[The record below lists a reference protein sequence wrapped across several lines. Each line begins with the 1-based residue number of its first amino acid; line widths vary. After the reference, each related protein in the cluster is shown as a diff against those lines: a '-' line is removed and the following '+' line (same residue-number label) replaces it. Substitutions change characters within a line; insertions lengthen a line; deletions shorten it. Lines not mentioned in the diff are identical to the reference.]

1 MKHLIGPKRFV
12 AGCALACALVVAG
25 TAVAASPANFV
36 DEASAAGIA
45 EIETSRM
52 AIGKT
57 SSTDIES
64 YAVEMIKDHT
74 DANRDLK
81 ELAQK
86 HDLQVSTDEQILGKA
101 KKLMLHNRDNYA
113 DLIDIGMVGDI
124 SQIHPALISHLE
136 AGAFIP
142 VIAPIGVGEEG
153 ETYNINADVV
163 AGKIAEILKAEKLVL
178 LTNTPGV
185 LDKDDKLV
193 TDVTPQQID
202 ALVEDGTLYGGM
214 LPKISS
220 ALEAARNGVKS
231 VHIIDGRVE
240 HALLLEILTSHG
252 FGTMIK
258 SS

>member
-12 AGCALACALVVAG
+12 AGCALACALVAG

-101 KKLMLHNRDNYA
+101 KKLMLQIQEGDSFDAAYA
-113 DLIDIGMVGDI
+113 ANQVKAHEEAIELFEQ
-124 SQIHPALISHLE
+124 QIKNPDSPE
-136 AGAFIP
+136 
-142 VIAPIGVGEEG
+142 
-153 ETYNINADVV
+153 
-163 AGKIAEILKAEKLVL
+163 LKAFAEKYLPKLEMHLVMAKKLV
-178 LTNTPGV
+178 
-185 LDKDDKLV
+185 
-193 TDVTPQQID
+193 D
-202 ALVEDGTLYGGM
+202 AHH
-214 LPKISS
+214 
-220 ALEAARNGVKS
+220 KS
-231 VHIIDGRVE
+231 
-240 HALLLEILTSHG
+240 
-252 FGTMIK
+252 
-258 SS
+258 

>member
-12 AGCALACALVVAG
+12 AGCALAFALVAG
-25 TAVAASPANFV
+25 AAVAASPANFV

-101 KKLMLHNRDNYA
+101 KKLMLQIQEGDSFDAAYA
-113 DLIDIGMVGDI
+113 ANQVKAHEEAIELFEQ
-124 SQIHPALISHLE
+124 QIKNPDSPE
-136 AGAFIP
+136 
-142 VIAPIGVGEEG
+142 
-153 ETYNINADVV
+153 
-163 AGKIAEILKAEKLVL
+163 LKAFAEKYLPKLEMHLVMAKKLV
-178 LTNTPGV
+178 
-185 LDKDDKLV
+185 
-193 TDVTPQQID
+193 D
-202 ALVEDGTLYGGM
+202 AHH
-214 LPKISS
+214 
-220 ALEAARNGVKS
+220 KS
-231 VHIIDGRVE
+231 
-240 HALLLEILTSHG
+240 
-252 FGTMIK
+252 
-258 SS
+258 

>member
-12 AGCALACALVVAG
+12 AGCALAFALVAG

-86 HDLQVSTDEQILGKA
+86 HDLQVSTGEQILGKA
-101 KKLMLHNRDNYA
+101 KKLMLQIQEGDSFDAAYA
-113 DLIDIGMVGDI
+113 ANQVKAHEEAIELFEQ
-124 SQIHPALISHLE
+124 QIKNPDSPE
-136 AGAFIP
+136 
-142 VIAPIGVGEEG
+142 
-153 ETYNINADVV
+153 
-163 AGKIAEILKAEKLVL
+163 LKAFAEKYLPKLEMHLVMAKKLV
-178 LTNTPGV
+178 
-185 LDKDDKLV
+185 
-193 TDVTPQQID
+193 D
-202 ALVEDGTLYGGM
+202 AHH
-214 LPKISS
+214 
-220 ALEAARNGVKS
+220 KS
-231 VHIIDGRVE
+231 
-240 HALLLEILTSHG
+240 
-252 FGTMIK
+252 
-258 SS
+258 

>member
-1 MKHLIGPKRFV
+1 MKHLIGHKRFV
-12 AGCALACALVVAG
+12 AGCALACALVAG

-101 KKLMLHNRDNYA
+101 KKLMLQIQEGDSFDAAYA
-113 DLIDIGMVGDI
+113 ANQVKAHEEAIELFEQ
-124 SQIHPALISHLE
+124 QIKNPDSPE
-136 AGAFIP
+136 
-142 VIAPIGVGEEG
+142 
-153 ETYNINADVV
+153 
-163 AGKIAEILKAEKLVL
+163 LKAFAEKYLPKLEMHLVMAKKLV
-178 LTNTPGV
+178 
-185 LDKDDKLV
+185 
-193 TDVTPQQID
+193 D
-202 ALVEDGTLYGGM
+202 AHH
-214 LPKISS
+214 
-220 ALEAARNGVKS
+220 KS
-231 VHIIDGRVE
+231 
-240 HALLLEILTSHG
+240 
-252 FGTMIK
+252 
-258 SS
+258 